1 MNIKKLQTVVNR
13 AALGATAAAATLAV
27 RAEDSALAVAAKA
40 GIDAAKA
47 EGMSVGGMVVGAV
60 ALFVVVG
67 IVISMVKKA

>member
-1 MNIKKLQTVVNR
+1 MKKIKVVANR
-13 AALGATAAAATLAV
+13 IALAATTAGAALAV

-40 GIDAAKA
+40 GIDAAKS

-60 ALFVVVG
+60 ALLAVVG